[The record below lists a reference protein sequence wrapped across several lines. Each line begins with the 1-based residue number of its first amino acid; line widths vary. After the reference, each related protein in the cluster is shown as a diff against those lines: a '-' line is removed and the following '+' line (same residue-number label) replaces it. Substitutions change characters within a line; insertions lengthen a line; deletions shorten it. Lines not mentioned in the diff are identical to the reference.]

1 MGQTVLAFDSLT
13 QSIPEDSWFSVNDL
27 SGSQDFTIVGQL
39 HLCLTV
45 SPSNQADHTDGY
57 VYSDARPP
65 SISAPPPPLPTA
77 PKPALELP
85 TAPKPAPELPKAPK
99 PHSKEEPSSES
110 QPVRH
115 VFPSTLPSY
124 PWDLKPKPALTAK
137 HAPPARPAKPELP
150 AKPERPE
157 KPMKPA
163 KPLPPRPERPA
174 KPAKPEKP
182 ELPAKPERH
191 VKAFMPVLPALPTL
205 EGHRT
210 QRHEAQPPKPANPA
224 KPLPSLPPKPA
235 KPLPS
240 LPPTHTALTAPP
252 TVDHEENS
260 ADVPVEPA
268 APPTVDHEENSADV
282 PVEPAAPSVLVEAPP
297 APVEDSV
304 EDPAAFSA
312 EASVE
317 ENPAV
322 LPSVE
327 ENPVVLPSVEE
338 NPAVLP
344 SVEEN
349 PVVEDTPLDVP
360 AVAQLAEEPL
370 DEKPTRPE
378 DFANLSNEVQV
389 EEKEAEAALL
399 APPASE

>member
-57 VYSDARPP
+57 VYGDARPP

-77 PKPALELP
+77 PKPALQLP
-85 TAPKPAPELPKAPK
+85 TAPKPAPELPRAPK

-182 ELPAKPERH
+182 ELPAKPGLPAKPERH

-210 QRHEAQPPKPANPA
+210 QRHEAQPPKPSNPA

-260 ADVPVEPA
+260 ADV
-268 APPTVDHEENSADV
+268 S
-282 PVEPAAPSVLVEAPP
+282 VEPAAPSVLVEAPP
-297 APVEDSV
+297 A
-304 EDPAAFSA
+304 
-312 EASVE
+312 SVE

-322 LPSVE
+322 RPSVE
-327 ENPVVLPSVEE
+327 ENPAVLPSVEE

-349 PVVEDTPLDVP
+349 PVAEDTPLDVP
-360 AVAQLAEEPL
+360 AVAQLVEEPL